1 MENYL
6 VVLFDNKVRKK
17 IIKKY
22 ITFKKAK
29 RFFDNLI
36 SKSQSVIFEKKIKNG
51 HPSKLEIGLVELS
64 SKQLLPVYV
73 TDEMGRNVRVKLEN
87 DGMTLIEIKEY
98 KTEELLYD
106 YQINKK
112 IDVHKLIKKYIKGD
126 GIKMISSLNNKL
138 IVQNDDQIFLFSLK
152 NDDESKRLIDS
163 LSGYFYK
170 IKRGDCIFVKDV
182 STPQK
187 KYLFSLLES
196 KGFDKKNLYR
206 KYTTYPLSK

>member
-36 SKSQSVIFEKKIKNG
+36 STSQNVIFEKKVKNG
-51 HPSKLEIGLVELS
+51 YPYKLELGLVELS

-87 DGMTLIEIKEY
+87 ENMTLIEIKEY

-106 YQINKK
+106 CQNNKK
-112 IDVHKLIKKYIKGD
+112 IDVNQLIRKYIKGD

-138 IVQNDDQIFLFSLK
+138 IVQNDEQIFLFSLK
-152 NDDESKRLIDS
+152 NDEESKRLIDS
-163 LSGYFYK
+163 LSGHFFK
-170 IKRGDCIFVKDV
+170 IKRGDCLFIKDV

-187 KYLFSLLES
+187 KYLYSLLES
-196 KGFDKKNLYR
+196 KGFDKKRLYR
-206 KYTTYPLSK
+206 KYTTYPL